1 MAWRR
6 DARAMR
12 FSLSVIAFAA
22 FTAPALAQFP
32 PPGIYACTAEN
43 GDKLGSLSLLVA
55 GDYQW
60 QGADGTSVT
69 GQVASASTSLEALT
83 GPLAEQHWKGAF
95 ETVAGKT
102 TFVFQTDAGKVVC
115 K

>member
-1 MAWRR
+1 
-6 DARAMR
+6 MR
-12 FSLSVIAFAA
+12 FTLSMLALIALA
-22 FTAPALAQFP
+22 APALAQFP

-60 QGADGTSVT
+60 QTPDGKSVT
-69 GQVASASTSLEALT
+69 GQVASASTSVEALT
-83 GPLAEQHWKGAF
+83 GPLADQHWKGGF
-95 ETVAGKT
+95 ETDAGKT
-102 TFVFQTDAGKVVC
+102 MFVFQTDAGKVTC

>member
-1 MAWRR
+1 
-6 DARAMR
+6 MR
-12 FSLSVIAFAA
+12 ITLSVLTLVV

-32 PPGIYACTAEN
+32 PPGIYVCTSEN

-60 QGADGTSVT
+60 QTPDGKSVT
-69 GQVASASTSLEALT
+69 GQVASASTSVEALT
-83 GPLAEQHWKGAF
+83 GPRAVQLWKGAC
-95 ETVAGKT
+95 E
-102 TFVFQTDAGKVVC
+102 TDAGKTAFVFSTDAGKLTC